1 MAIQSW
7 VTTFAGLTSRLPQ
20 LIVEKYQRPYS
31 WKKEQ
36 IERLFEEH
44 FNPLVDGTDNSHLG
58 DPFVGT
64 VVVMPTGKG
73 SFEIIDGQQRCSTMT
88 MIYAEA
94 YRSLRTAGGKFQHGP
109 AAKFLSQGNDDPWI
123 KMKSQDDIMYRI
135 LTLPEG
141 SRLEVDEL
149 YLQELNRLAEG
160 SGRKELG
167 AITRVR
173 DVIVKEVED
182 YVELAEDK
190 AKIGRTEALV
200 RLLTA
205 IRDSLKVVAVEV
217 DGHGQGLAVFE
228 SLNTVGLPLTL
239 EQLIRNCLMKA
250 FNDPKSHNAI
260 DQFWDGSGG
269 GGKSFHNSITKPEH
283 RTEFLLQYYV
293 AFHGPITSASAYNQF
308 KRLATEVKDGE
319 YFGSLTEWLLHMQE
333 SWTFYSKYRGPLR
346 SLGGKVVYPLLLL
359 TNQLPWKNEDVR
371 EEAINRVAFAVE
383 AALLRTQ
390 VCSEGLTPLTTAS
403 ADLCHR
409 VRRDDFAERKPRELE
424 DFLRARL
431 LKVVPDDGAFADA
444 IENMP
449 AKHDSRRTQMMLRRF
464 NYAIRVGLSDI
475 HENIGMDDALEG
487 EVVQAIVPSDY
498 PRDSELKSLGFKEYS
513 DYQRLTKSLANAIIN
528 PLGGHAARVP
538 ANCGVSTNTASCS
551 LLKKRSA
558 KLSKLAVKIWKME
571 A

>member
-20 LIVEKYQRPYS
+20 LVVEKYQRPYS

-44 FNPLVDGTDNSHLG
+44 FNPLVDGTDNTHLG

-64 VVVMPTGKG
+64 VVVMPAGKG
-73 SFEIIDGQQRCSTMT
+73 AFEIIDGQQRCSTMT

-94 YRSLRTAGGKFQHGP
+94 YRSLRDAGGKFEHGH
-109 AAKFLSQGNDDPWI
+109 AARFLCPDNGDPWI
-123 KMKSQDDIMYRI
+123 RMKTEDDTMYRI
-135 LTLPEG
+135 LTLPAG
-141 SRLEVDEL
+141 TRLDIDDFC
-149 YLQELNRLAEG
+149 LQELNRLMEV
-160 SGRKELG
+160 SGRRELG

-173 DVIVKEVED
+173 DVIVKEIED
-182 YVELAEDK
+182 YVDLASNK
-190 AKIGRTEALV
+190 SKIGRVEALV
-200 RLLTA
+200 CMLRA

-250 FNDPKSHNAI
+250 FNDPKSHNVI
-260 DQFWDGSGG
+260 DQFWDGSGA
-269 GGKSFHNSITKPEH
+269 GGKSFHNSIAKPEH

-308 KRLATEVKDGE
+308 KRLANEVKAGRH
-319 YFGSLTEWLLHMQE
+319 FGSLKEWLLHMQS
-333 SWTFYSKYRGPLR
+333 SWSFYAKYKGPLR
-346 SLGGKVVYPLLLL
+346 SLGGKVVYPMLLLA
-359 TNQLPWKNEDVR
+359 NQLPWNNEDVR
-371 EEAINRVAFAVE
+371 GEAINRVAFAVE

-403 ADLCHR
+403 SDLC
-409 VRRDDFAERKPRELE
+409 RRIRTDNFPLRKPCDLE
-424 DFLRARL
+424 AFIRSHLV
-431 LKVVPDDGAFADA
+431 KVVPDDVVFADA

-449 AKHDSRRTQMMLRRF
+449 AKYDSRRTQMMLRRF
-464 NYAIRVGLSDI
+464 NYAISVGLSNI
-475 HENIGMDDALEG
+475 HENIGMNDSFDG
-487 EVVQAIVPSDY
+487 EVVQAIVPKDY
-498 PRDSELKSLGFKEYS
+498 PKDSELNSLGFKEYS
-513 DYQRLTKSLANAIIN
+513 DYQRLTKSLANAIIS
-528 PLGGHAARVP
+528 PSGGVAAKVP
-538 ANCGVSTNTASCS
+538 ANCGISTNTVSSS
-551 LLKKRSA
+551 LLKKRA
-558 KLSKLAVKIWKME
+558 TTLAKLAVNIWKME